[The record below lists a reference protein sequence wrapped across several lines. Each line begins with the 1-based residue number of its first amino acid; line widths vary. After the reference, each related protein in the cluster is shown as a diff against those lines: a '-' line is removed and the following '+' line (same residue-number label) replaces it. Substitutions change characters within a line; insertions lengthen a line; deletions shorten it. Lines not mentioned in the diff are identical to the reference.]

1 MPFFEAIR
9 LALQTIRAQK
19 LKSAFSI
26 IGVFI
31 GVMFLIAVVS
41 VVQGMNRYMTD
52 KFAGTILGVNT
63 FRLRQFPDV
72 QLGNVTDSTWRVWRR
87 RPRVSYEDAQAVM
100 RGVTVPVLAAWE
112 SSTRTTLVAGRKQ
125 AKDVEVTAATELYF
139 DIRALPVEQGR
150 PFTGQEVQAGVPV
163 LVLGH
168 ELADKLFE
176 GQDPIGR
183 EVRIFGLPYRVIGV
197 VEKQGNLFGLSLD
210 KFAVAPASAPLK
222 SYVSEPRVVDAVAM
236 KARSQPEMR
245 AAMAQAEAI
254 MRSRRHLRPREPN
267 DFALETADEVLDFW
281 GKISRV
287 LFVALP
293 GLVAISLVV
302 GGIVIMN
309 IMLMAVAERTREI
322 GIRKSLG
329 ARRRDILRQFLVEA
343 ATLATA
349 GATGGVV
356 LGIGLAGA
364 VASLTPLPAAVAPW
378 SILVGV
384 VLGGAVGV
392 TVVMVIAAMISGIN
406 RSVSS
411 VIESIAPRTFLVWR
425 FFQAGV
431 NVSDG
436 SDESSPWRRNPE
448 IVELEADRIAVLPSV
463 RYVTRRDESSATVE
477 YGDRRL
483 ESVNVSGLSAQWVE
497 VNGGDVH
504 PGRTFTRLEDV
515 ANDAVAVINT
525 KLEEQLFRGRD
536 PIGQTIHVGGTP
548 FKVIG
553 VYVPP
558 PSLFSGTTPPFVGIP
573 HGAFVKHVPYRR
585 GWMRLAVAP
594 GPAYT
599 QQQAMDEVV
608 ATLRSLRGLKPG
620 QENNFSIV
628 TQDKL
633 LDSWNKVTGM
643 FFLVMLVLSSIALM
657 VGGVGVVAIMMIS
670 VTERTREIGVRK
682 ALGATRRA
690 ILWQFLVEASTLTL
704 VGGAVGMLAGGLV
717 AFGVASLT
725 PIPAHVPLWSVVAAL
740 AASALTGIGF
750 GLYPASKA
758 ARLDPV
764 EALRYE

>member
-125 AKDVEVTAATELYF
+125 AKDVAVTAATELYF
-139 DIRALPVEQGR
+139 DIRALPVERGR
-150 PFTGQEVQAGVPV
+150 PFTEKEGQVGVPV

-168 ELADKLFE
+168 ELGDKLFE

-183 EVRIFGLPYRVIGV
+183 EVKIFGLPYRVIGV

-343 ATLATA
+343 TTLATV
-349 GATGGVV
+349 GA
-356 LGIGLAGA
+356 A
-364 VASLTPLPAAVAPW
+364 
-378 SILVGV
+378 
-384 VLGGAVGV
+384 GGAPRPDRRAAARDMTGLFEGVGIALDSLRANKARAALTILGV
-392 TVVMVIAAMISGIN
+392 AIGGMVVMGIAAMIAGIN
-406 RSVSS
+406 RSVSN
-411 VIESIAPRTFLVWR
+411 IFESIAPRTFLVWR
-425 FFQAGV
+425 FFQPGV

-436 SDESSPWRRNPE
+436 SDESSPWRRNPVITE
-448 IVELEADRIAVLPSV
+448 VEADRIALLPSV

-477 YGDRRL
+477 
-483 ESVNVSGLSAQWVE
+483 
-497 VNGGDVH
+497 
-504 PGRTFTRLEDV
+504 
-515 ANDAVAVINT
+515 
-525 KLEEQLFRGRD
+525 
-536 PIGQTIHVGGTP
+536 
-548 FKVIG
+548 
-553 VYVPP
+553 
-558 PSLFSGTTPPFVGIP
+558 
-573 HGAFVKHVPYRR
+573 
-585 GWMRLAVAP
+585 
-594 GPAYT
+594 
-599 QQQAMDEVV
+599 
-608 ATLRSLRGLKPG
+608 
-620 QENNFSIV
+620 
-628 TQDKL
+628 
-633 LDSWNKVTGM
+633 
-643 FFLVMLVLSSIALM
+643 
-657 VGGVGVVAIMMIS
+657 
-670 VTERTREIGVRK
+670 
-682 ALGATRRA
+682 
-690 ILWQFLVEASTLTL
+690 
-704 VGGAVGMLAGGLV
+704 
-717 AFGVASLT
+717 
-725 PIPAHVPLWSVVAAL
+725 
-740 AASALTGIGF
+740 
-750 GLYPASKA
+750 
-758 ARLDPV
+758 
-764 EALRYE
+764 

>member
-1 MPFFEAIR
+1 MAFLEAVR

-125 AKDVEVTAATELYF
+125 AKDVAVTAATELYF

-329 ARRRDILRQFLVEA
+329 ARRRDILRQFL
-343 ATLATA
+343 
-349 GATGGVV
+349 GVA
-356 LGIGLAGA
+356 I
-364 VASLTPLPAAVAPW
+364 
-378 SILVGV
+378 
-384 VLGGAVGV
+384 GV

-406 RSVSS
+406 QSVSN

-425 FFQAGV
+425 FFRAGV

-448 IVELEADRIAVLPSV
+448 IVELEADRIALLPSV

-483 ESVNVSGLSAQWVE
+483 ESVEVSGLSAQWVE
-497 VNGGDVH
+497 VNGGGVH
-504 PGRTFTRLEDV
+504 PGRTFTRLE
-515 ANDAVAVINT
+515 A
-525 KLEEQLFRGRD
+525 
-536 PIGQTIHVGGTP
+536 
-548 FKVIG
+548 
-553 VYVPP
+553 
-558 PSLFSGTTPPFVGIP
+558 
-573 HGAFVKHVPYRR
+573 
-585 GWMRLAVAP
+585 
-594 GPAYT
+594 
-599 QQQAMDEVV
+599 
-608 ATLRSLRGLKPG
+608 
-620 QENNFSIV
+620 
-628 TQDKL
+628 
-633 LDSWNKVTGM
+633 
-643 FFLVMLVLSSIALM
+643 
-657 VGGVGVVAIMMIS
+657 
-670 VTERTREIGVRK
+670 
-682 ALGATRRA
+682 
-690 ILWQFLVEASTLTL
+690 
-704 VGGAVGMLAGGLV
+704 
-717 AFGVASLT
+717 
-725 PIPAHVPLWSVVAAL
+725 
-740 AASALTGIGF
+740 
-750 GLYPASKA
+750 
-758 ARLDPV
+758 
-764 EALRYE
+764 

>member
-125 AKDVEVTAATELYF
+125 AKDVAVTAATELYF

-210 KFAVAPASAPLK
+210 KFA
-222 SYVSEPRVVDAVAM
+222 
-236 KARSQPEMR
+236 
-245 AAMAQAEAI
+245 
-254 MRSRRHLRPREPN
+254 
-267 DFALETADEVLDFW
+267 LETADEVLDFW

-343 ATLATA
+343 TTLATA
-349 GATGGVV
+349 GAAGGVI
-356 LGIGLAGA
+356 LGIGLASA
-364 VASLTPLPAAVAPW
+364 VAALTPVPAAVAPW

-384 VLGGAVGV
+384 VLGA
-392 TVVMVIAAMISGIN
+392 
-406 RSVSS
+406 
-411 VIESIAPRTFLVWR
+411 
-425 FFQAGV
+425 
-431 NVSDG
+431 
-436 SDESSPWRRNPE
+436 
-448 IVELEADRIAVLPSV
+448 
-463 RYVTRRDESSATVE
+463 
-477 YGDRRL
+477 
-483 ESVNVSGLSAQWVE
+483 
-497 VNGGDVH
+497 
-504 PGRTFTRLEDV
+504 
-515 ANDAVAVINT
+515 
-525 KLEEQLFRGRD
+525 
-536 PIGQTIHVGGTP
+536 
-548 FKVIG
+548 
-553 VYVPP
+553 
-558 PSLFSGTTPPFVGIP
+558 
-573 HGAFVKHVPYRR
+573 
-585 GWMRLAVAP
+585 
-594 GPAYT
+594 
-599 QQQAMDEVV
+599 
-608 ATLRSLRGLKPG
+608 
-620 QENNFSIV
+620 
-628 TQDKL
+628 
-633 LDSWNKVTGM
+633 
-643 FFLVMLVLSSIALM
+643 
-657 VGGVGVVAIMMIS
+657 GVGVVA
-670 VTERTREIGVRK
+670 GV
-682 ALGATRRA
+682 
-690 ILWQFLVEASTLTL
+690 
-704 VGGAVGMLAGGLV
+704 
-717 AFGVASLT
+717 
-725 PIPAHVPLWSVVAAL
+725 
-740 AASALTGIGF
+740 
-750 GLYPASKA
+750 YPASRA
-758 ARLDPV
+758 ARLDPIA
-764 EALRYE
+764 ALRHET